1 MSIYMYVI
9 LVRDIHRDSVRARGC
24 SRDLEYLHASLF
36 SREPLW
42 SETYFLLGLI
52 RSYCER
58 VGVEILHPP
67 PRSLRHNRCCLPTIG
82 LKNGMMCYILD
93 VSKSL

>member
-1 MSIYMYVI
+1 MSIYMYVV

-24 SRDLEYLHASLF
+24 SRDLEYLHASMF

-42 SETYFLLGLI
+42 SETHFLLGLI

-67 PRSLRHNRCCLPTIG
+67 PHLDTI
-82 LKNGMMCYILD
+82 D
-93 VSKSL
+93 VVCQQ